1 MAKLE
6 KRKVKKVEIRRSYK
20 TESAAKSERGYLSH
34 SQIKIAECDLI
45 R

>member
-20 TESAAKSERGYLSH
+20 TESAANSERGYLSH
-34 SQIKIAECDLI
+34 SQTKIEKCYQI